1 MQCDGVDAMVVLRD
15 TAGQEAYAAINDA
28 SFKNCRC
35 FMLCFA
41 MPQLLLDGKTPNHS
55 LANAENH
62 VRPAPPFG
70 RALRGRCQPR
80 APDDADGNCARAQWC
95 VQLRE
100 KGYLR
105 DAKIVLVG
113 TQMDL
118 VPPAEMETRLQN
130 AALLVRPRR
139 QVLRRGAIAGRPG

>member
-28 SFKNCRC
+28 SFKNCHC

-55 LANAENH
+55 LVNAENH
-62 VRPAPPFG
+62 VRPAQFPPA
-70 RALRGRCQPR
+70 AL
-80 APDDADGNCARAQWC
+80 PDDADGNCARAQWC

-118 VPPAEMETRLQN
+118 VPPAEMETRWQT
-130 AALLVRPRR
+130 LLCSSD
-139 QVLRRGAIAGRPG
+139 LAGKF

>member
-28 SFKNCRC
+28 SFKNCHC

-70 RALRGRCQPR
+70 RALNPEPLTTLMAIVRVRSGACSCGRRATCATPR
-80 APDDADGNCARAQWC
+80 SCWWGRRWTWC
-95 VQLRE
+95 RPQRWRHVCKTL
-100 KGYLR
+100 LCSS
-105 DAKIVLVG
+105 
-113 TQMDL
+113 
-118 VPPAEMETRLQN
+118 
-130 AALLVRPRR
+130 AL
-139 QVLRRGAIAGRPG
+139 AGKF

>member
-1 MQCDGVDAMVVLRD
+1 MQCDGVDAIVVLRD

-28 SFKNCRC
+28 SFKNCHC

-70 RALRGRCQPR
+70 RLT
-80 APDDADGNCARAQWC
+80 APGDADCLQMCTCAVVRA
-95 VQLRE
+95 
-100 KGYLR
+100 
-105 DAKIVLVG
+105 
-113 TQMDL
+113 
-118 VPPAEMETRLQN
+118 
-130 AALLVRPRR
+130 AAGEG
-139 QVLRRGAIAGRPG
+139 LRR